1 MTAFFITCFPKNPVY
16 NKSQLS
22 QKGNDIF
29 SYTFLLIIKL
39 NELIFPLFRCEQS
52 MKKKRLGSPH
62 FSPSYPKFYPNVSP
76 RVEHWERT
84 GAVLSY
90 GLFSAFPFPFL
101 SCYSPIMQTYSTQQT
116 IHSLPQISQNGSFK
130 YFIIYYDFI
139 YKYRNLFRYMDN
151 SSILC
156 FNVDFLSPLFINI
169 RVFIFLKR
177 QFI

>member
-52 MKKKRLGSPH
+52 MKKKRLGSPLTPMLLQGW
-62 FSPSYPKFYPNVSP
+62 SIGS
-76 RVEHWERT
+76 
-84 GAVLSY
+84 VLVRYWSY